1 MKARLSEIC
10 LHFILPPSAFILA
23 FHSCLSMFESSY
35 MIESTALV
43 TEGEFERELRVGV
56 ELARRAGE
64 AALEFYGGPLRV
76 EHKEEFDEPV
86 TQADRAVNELIVR
99 RLREEFPGDGV
110 LAEESVDTEA
120 RLGRERVWMV
130 DPLDGTKGFIAGT
143 GDFAVQIGLAV
154 AGRSVLGVLYAPA
167 TDVLYWAAR
176 GHGSWVL
183 RPTSEAEKTLKAER
197 LRVSDET
204 ELARM
209 RLAESRSHRG
219 PRMDAVVRALG
230 VRAEVRIHSVG
241 IKVGLLVERQC
252 DLYIHVS
259 QKTKQW
265 DTCAPEAVLA
275 EAGGRMTDL
284 WGEPLL
290 YNSPDVLN
298 RNGLVASNGA
308 AHDLVIERIRP
319 LLDESGRAR
328 V

>member
-1 MKARLSEIC
+1 MA
-10 LHFILPPSAFILA
+10 
-23 FHSCLSMFESSY
+23 
-35 MIESTALV
+35 ALLEV
-43 TEGEFERELRVGV
+43 TRGEFERELRVAT
-56 ELARRAGE
+56 ELAVRAGE
-64 AALEFYGGPLRV
+64 AALKFYGGPLRV

-99 RLREEFPGDGV
+99 RLGEEFPDDGI
-110 LAEESVDTEA
+110 LAEESVDTMR

-143 GDFAVQIGLAV
+143 GDFAVQIGLAA
-154 AGRSVLGVLYAPA
+154 AGQSVLGVLYAPA

-183 RPTSEAEKTLKAER
+183 RPTSEAGKSMKAER
-197 LRVSDET
+197 LHVTSET
-204 ELARM
+204 NLARM

-219 PRMDAVVRALG
+219 PRMDSIVRALG
-230 VRAEVRIHSVG
+230 VRAEVKSHSVG

-259 QKTKQW
+259 PKTKQW
-265 DTCAPEAVLA
+265 DTCAPEAVLT

-284 WGEPLL
+284 WGEPLR
-290 YNSPDVLN
+290 YNTPDVLN
-298 RNGLVASNGA
+298 RNGIVASNGA
-308 AHDLVIERIRP
+308 AHALVVGSIRP
-319 LLDESGRAR
+319 LLAEFGRVR

>member
-1 MKARLSEIC
+1 MNEEALQLSIHHSSFRIH
-10 LHFILPPSAFILA
+10 HFIKFMAAL
-23 FHSCLSMFESSY
+23 
-35 MIESTALV
+35 IEV
-43 TEGEFERELRVGV
+43 TEGEYERELREAV
-56 ELARRAGE
+56 ELARRAGG
-64 AALEFYGGPLRV
+64 AALHFYGGPLRV
-76 EHKEEFDEPV
+76 EQKEEFDEPV

-99 RLREEFPGDGV
+99 SLHEAFPDDGI
-110 LAEESVDTEA
+110 LAEESVDTSR

-154 AGRSVLGVLYAPA
+154 AGRSALGVLYAPA

-176 GHGSWVL
+176 GHGAWVL
-183 RPTSEAEKTLKAER
+183 RPTSEAGESARVER
-197 LRVSDET
+197 LRVTRER
-204 ELARM
+204 ELSRM

-219 PRMDAVVRALG
+219 PRMDALVRALG
-230 VRAEVRIHSVG
+230 VRAEVKSHSVG
-241 IKVGLLVERQC
+241 IKVGLLVERQA
-252 DLYIHVS
+252 DLYIHLS
-259 QKTKQW
+259 PKTKQW
-265 DTCAPEAVLA
+265 DTCAPEAVLS

-308 AHDLVIERIRP
+308 AHDAVVARIRP
-319 LLDESGRAR
+319 LLEEFGRRR

>member
-1 MKARLSEIC
+1 MK
-10 LHFILPPSAFILA
+10 P
-23 FHSCLSMFESSY
+23 
-35 MIESTALV
+35 ALV
-43 TEGEFERELRVGV
+43 TKGEFERELRVAT

-64 AALEFYGGPLRV
+64 TALEFYGGPLRV
-76 EHKEEFDEPV
+76 ERKGEFDEPV

-120 RLGRERVWMV
+120 RLSRERVWMV

-176 GHGSWVL
+176 GHGAWVL
-183 RPTSEAEKTLKAER
+183 RPTSEAGKSLKAER
-197 LRVSDET
+197 LRVTREA
-204 ELARM
+204 ELPRM

-230 VRAEVRIHSVG
+230 VRAEVKSHSVG
-241 IKVGLLVERQC
+241 VKVGLLVERQA
-252 DLYIHVS
+252 DLYIHLS
-259 QKTKQW
+259 PKTKQW

-284 WGEPLL
+284 WGGLL
-290 YNSPDVLN
+290 RYNSPDVLN
-298 RNGLVASNGA
+298 RNGLLASNGA
-308 AHDLVIERIRP
+308 AHDLVIRRIRP
-319 LLDESGRAR
+319 LLDEWGRTR

>member
-1 MKARLSEIC
+1 MNKG
-10 LHFILPPSAFILA
+10 
-23 FHSCLSMFESSY
+23 
-35 MIESTALV
+35 STALV
-43 TEGEFERELRVGV
+43 TEGEFERELRFVL

-64 AALEFYGGPLRV
+64 ASLAFYGKPLRV
-76 EHKEEFDEPV
+76 EHKDEFDEPV

-99 RLREEFPGDGV
+99 ALRESFPADGV
-110 LAEESVDTEA
+110 LAEESTDASE
-120 RLGRERVWMV
+120 RLSRVRVWMV
-130 DPLDGTKGFIAGT
+130 DPIDGTKGFIAGT

-154 AGRSVLGVLYAPA
+154 EGRAALGVLYAPA

-183 RPTSEAEKTLKAER
+183 RPTSEAEGGPKPER
-197 LRVSDET
+197 LRVTDESNLSRT
-204 ELARM
+204 

-230 VRAEVRIHSVG
+230 VRAEVRSHSVG
-241 IKVGLLVERQC
+241 IKVGLLVERQA
-252 DLYIHVS
+252 DLYIHMS
-259 QKTKQW
+259 PKTKQW

-284 WGEPLL
+284 WGGPLH
-290 YNSPDVLN
+290 YNTPDVLN

-308 AHDLVIERIRP
+308 THDSVIERMRP
-319 LLDESGRAR
+319 LLEEWGRER